1 MVDEG
6 SSRTYVT
13 YRFGPD
19 PDSMR
24 SRRRS
29 VGIRFHK
36 EELNELGVAM
46 LIITL
51 AFAVVF
57 SNNHVFSPSH
67 DLMRFLLVLPYS
79 FIATFTGF
87 GLHELAHKISANHF
101 GYPAAFSYNKKTLI
115 YGALISV
122 VIGFL
127 FAAPGAVYIFGRP
140 TVKEN
145 GIISAAG
152 PFTNLIIGFISLGAF
167 IPLILINEFVGMGA
181 LMVGIINLIIGS
193 FNMIP
198 VMPLDGSKI
207 WKWNKAIYLIMLVFL
222 LGPVIAFF
230 MFQSMIL

>member
-1 MVDEG
+1 MDDIGPE
-6 SSRTYVT
+6 RTYVT

-19 PDSMR
+19 PNSMR
-24 SRRRS
+24 SRRKP
-29 VGIRFHK
+29 VGIRFHR
-36 EELNELGVAM
+36 EELNELGIAM
-46 LIITL
+46 FIITI

-57 SNNHVFSPSH
+57 SNNHLLSRSH
-67 DLMRFLLVLPYS
+67 DLTGFLLVLPYS
-79 FIATFTGF
+79 FMATLTGF

-101 GYPAAFSYNKKTLI
+101 GYPAAFSYNKRTLMF
-115 YGALISV
+115 GALISV

-140 TVKEN
+140 SVKEN

-152 PFTNLIIGFISLGAF
+152 PFTNLIIGFIFLVAF
-167 IPLILINEFVGMGA
+167 IPLIFINEFLGSGA
-181 LMVGIINLIIGS
+181 MMVGIINLIIGS

-207 WKWNKAIYLIMLVFL
+207 WKWNKAIYVIMVIFL

-230 MFQSMIL
+230 MLQSAL